1 MVIDSSFIPA
11 NLLLMYSVYLVG
23 TASPGPSNMTIMA
36 VAIQRGRT
44 PALALASGVI
54 TGSIAWGLLAGF
66 GLATALSTW
75 GNILVALKVAGGL
88 YLLWLAYS
96 AGRSALKS
104 NGKSKKYAD
113 SLAFEVAPK
122 LVVTPFQRRPLQSVA
137 VLLQESASGCN

>member
-113 SLAFEVAPK
+113 SLGNIF
-122 LVVTPFQRRPLQSVA
+122 L
-137 VLLQESASGCN
+137 GCYDFCWIA